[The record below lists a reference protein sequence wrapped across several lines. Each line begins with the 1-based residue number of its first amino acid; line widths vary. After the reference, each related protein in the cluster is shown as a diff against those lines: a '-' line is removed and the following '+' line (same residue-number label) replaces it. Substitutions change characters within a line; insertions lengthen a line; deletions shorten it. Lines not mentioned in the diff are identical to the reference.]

1 MYLLYVGL
9 THKESP
15 LSLLEKVYLADQ
27 DLPLAL
33 AFLKGEKSVLEVVL
47 VSTCHRTELY
57 LVVDQLHTGR
67 YYGKRFLA
75 SWFGLSDEQLA
86 RSCQFKEEEQAI
98 CHLLR
103 VSVGLEAKI
112 LGETQILGQL
122 KQAFMKAQE
131 EGATGV
137 VLNHMF
143 RQVLTFA
150 KRMHESYQIN
160 ARPASLGLT
169 AIQELDHQSFDYQ
182 DKQVLVLGLGQIGQ
196 LVTKYV
202 LKRPFARIYLCNRT
216 LSKASPFLLEERV
229 SAHAWSDFPQLVAKA
244 DVIFSAVKVEQAI
257 IEPGMAKPDALI
269 FDLCLPRT
277 VDRRVSQ
284 RLYNL
289 DDLTNQLDGY
299 QAERQQIAGQIDLEI
314 EQELVAFQV
323 WRQSL
328 GVIPVIRDLREKAL
342 GAKEAALMSLERKLP
357 HLTQREK
364 KVIDKHMKGIVNQL
378 IKEPILQIKELS
390 VGERAADDLA
400 LVRRLFG
407 LREES
412 EGEDEKD

>member
-9 THKESP
+9 THKEVP
-15 LSLLEKVYLADQ
+15 LDLLEQVHLSDQ

-33 AFLKGEKSVLEVVL
+33 EFLKGEKSILEVVL

-75 SWFGLSDEQLA
+75 TWFGLNEEQLA
-86 RSCQFKEEEQAI
+86 TFCQFKEEEQAL

-122 KQAFMKAQE
+122 KQAFALAQE
-131 EGATGV
+131 VGTTGV
-137 VLNHMF
+137 ILNHVF
-143 RQVLTFA
+143 RQVVTFA

-169 AIQELDHQSFDYQ
+169 AIQELDHQGFDYEG
-182 DKQVLVLGLGQIGQ
+182 KQVLILGLGQMGQ
-196 LVTKYV
+196 LLTKYV
-202 LKRPFARIYLCNRT
+202 LKRPFATVFLCNRT
-216 LSKASPFLLEERV
+216 LSKATPFLSDERV
-229 SAHAWSDFPQLVAKA
+229 SAHAWSDFSQLVAQA

-257 IEPGMAKPDALI
+257 IEPGMAKSDALL

-277 VDRRVSQ
+277 VDDRVSQ

-299 QAERQQIAGQIDLEI
+299 QEERQHIAGQIGLEI
-314 EQELVAFQV
+314 GQELQIFQE

-328 GVIPVIRDLREKAL
+328 GVIPIIRDLREKAL
-342 GAKEAALMSLERKLP
+342 GAKEAALLSLEHKLP
-357 HLTQREK
+357 YLTEREK

-390 VGERAADDLA
+390 IGEEASYDLA

-407 LREES
+407 LEQ
-412 EGEDEKD
+412 EGEEDDEND